1 MRRIAATGATIDRAM
16 RSASRDA
23 NGDCAGGRHSES
35 SDGPETSQRGGEKR
49 GGDPLMRW
57 CDGNAP
63 ALIAPDRPGSAPVT
77 AHGAGGALA
86 GRAVTTGVFVRS
98 SLFALGL
105 VCSTLV
111 FTPIAL
117 ASTLLPYRFRWRAVT
132 RWSRFNVYWL
142 SVTCGVRCE
151 VEGLENVPAE
161 PAVVLARHESAWE
174 TLALQRYF
182 APQVW
187 VLKRELLR
195 IPFFGW
201 GLATMRPIAIDRGA
215 GLDAFEQ
222 MLSQGAER
230 LASGCWVVV
239 FPEGTRTPP
248 GVRRPVQEGRRPPRR
263 PHRPPRGSGRAQCR
277 GLLAEEQLLQVP
289 RHHPRGH
296 RRANRDAGRSAVAVN
311 RIAEQWIDDT
321 LRRIRGAG

>member
-1 MRRIAATGATIDRAM
+1 M
-16 RSASRDA
+16 
-23 NGDCAGGRHSES
+23 
-35 SDGPETSQRGGEKR
+35 
-49 GGDPLMRW
+49 
-57 CDGNAP
+57 
-63 ALIAPDRPGSAPVT
+63 T
-77 AHGAGGALA
+77 AHGAGGAPA
-86 GRAVTTGVFVRS
+86 GRAVTAGVFVRS

-222 MLSQGAER
+222 MLSQGEER

-248 GVRRPVQEGRRPPRR
+248 GVRRPFKKGGARLAVHTGRP
-263 PHRPPRGSGRAQCR
+263 A
-277 GLLAEEQLLQVP
+277 VP
-289 RHHPRGH
+289 VAHNAGDCWPKNSFFKYPGTIRVVIGEPIET
-296 RRANRDAGRSAVAVN
+296 AGRSAVAVN

>member
-1 MRRIAATGATIDRAM
+1 M
-16 RSASRDA
+16 
-23 NGDCAGGRHSES
+23 
-35 SDGPETSQRGGEKR
+35 
-49 GGDPLMRW
+49 
-57 CDGNAP
+57 
-63 ALIAPDRPGSAPVT
+63 T
-77 AHGAGGALA
+77 AHGTGGAPA
-86 GRAVTTGVFVRS
+86 GRAVTPGVFVRS
-98 SLFALGL
+98 SLFAFGL

-117 ASTLLPYRFRWRAVT
+117 ASTLLPYRFRWRTVT
-132 RWSRFNVYWL
+132 QWSRFNVYWL

-201 GLATMRPIAIDRGA
+201 GLATMRPIAIDRSA
-215 GLDAFEQ
+215 GLSAFEQ
-222 MLSQGAER
+222 MLRQGEVR

-239 FPEGTRTPP
+239 FPEGTRVPP
-248 GVRRPVQEGRRPPRR
+248 GVRRRFKQGGARLAVHTGRPAVPVAHNAGDCWPRNSFFKYPGTIR
-263 PHRPPRGSGRAQCR
+263 MVIGEPIQT
-277 GLLAEEQLLQVP
+277 
-289 RHHPRGH
+289 
-296 RRANRDAGRSAVAVN
+296 AGRSAVRVN
-311 RIAEQWIDDT
+311 RIAEQWIHDT
-321 LRRIRGAG
+321 LGRIRDGGRGGNQE